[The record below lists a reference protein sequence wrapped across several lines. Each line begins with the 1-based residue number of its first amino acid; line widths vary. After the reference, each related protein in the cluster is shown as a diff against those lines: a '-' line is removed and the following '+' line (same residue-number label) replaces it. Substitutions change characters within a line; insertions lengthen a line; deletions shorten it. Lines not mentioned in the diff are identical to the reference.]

1 MPGLRPLRCAL
12 FLLVSPLF
20 TSPLCAQYVC
30 DYGNGPL
37 DSAPPAGITTNEI
50 IETFATR
57 ESAFEAAREGYGYT
71 LDLTIQTLN
80 GNTVNGTYHQVSEF
94 ALNDRGARA
103 ERSTF
108 APQNTLRGLTLTKE
122 DLDDIRDRLPFVL
135 TADHLSLFSV
145 KYAGRQ
151 HVDELD
157 TYVFDVAPKAD
168 PKNARRKEPAEGFRG
183 RIWVD
188 NRDLVI
194 VKTCGK
200 TRSDENVN
208 SRNRNAPANLSP
220 TFVTYREPIDGKF
233 WFTTYARADE
243 ILYFPAGAVHIRE
256 LVKYLNYKPLPSK

>member
-1 MPGLRPLRCAL
+1 M
-12 FLLVSPLF
+12 
-20 TSPLCAQYVC
+20 
-30 DYGNGPL
+30 
-37 DSAPPAGITTNEI
+37 
-50 IETFATR
+50 
-57 ESAFEAAREGYGYT
+57 
-71 LDLTIQTLN
+71 TIQTLN